1 VSFPAELSE
10 WVMSSTDKKEFVFIL
25 GAGISKPAG
34 IPLMDEF
41 LRKSWEYH
49 DGPDLGTG
57 LGGHPGEIDRF
68 THVRTHWLQSVAG
81 DYNVEGYFLSVQA
94 QLKSHPRPPRQLRL
108 LWSNLLYV
116 LIRTIH
122 LAEDHGRNLCIG
134 PKREIPQDLYRHF
147 LDTIFHSVGPQK
159 VAFVSFNY
167 DLLIDQALMQMNCY
181 PQYHLE
187 KISNIHDPPNG
198 DKVVLLKPHGS
209 ANWFVCDSE
218 RCQTVSV
225 HWEKGPGNY
234 ATGGMSDQK
243 GHGSDKGLNF
253 LLVPPSDKEGQPTLL
268 QPVWNEAKEVLREVK
283 KIFFLGYSFPET
295 DKHLVK
301 FLKESWEK
309 SPPQKVV
316 VVNPGNIKGRYEQVF
331 DEIFGGSIDVAW
343 VVDTPRAKF
352 EAFLYEDLPNHL
364 R

>member
-1 VSFPAELSE
+1 
-10 WVMSSTDKKEFVFIL
+10 MSSTDKKEFVFVL

-81 DYNVEGYFLSVQA
+81 DYNVERYFLSVQA
-94 QLKSHPRPPRQLRL
+94 QLQGHPSPPRQLRL

-116 LIRTIH
+116 MIRTID
-122 LAEDHGRNLCIG
+122 LAEFHGRNLCIG

-147 LDTIFHSVGPQK
+147 LDTIFRSVGPQK
-159 VAFVSFNY
+159 VAFISFNY
-167 DLLIDQALMQMNCY
+167 DLMIDQALMQMNYY

-218 RCQTVSV
+218 RRQTVSV
-225 HWEKGPGNY
+225 HWEKGPGNL
-234 ATGGMSDQK
+234 ATGGMPPDPK
-243 GHGSDKGLNF
+243 GHEPDKNLDF
-253 LLVPPSDKEGQPTLL
+253 LLVPPSEKEGQPTLL
-268 QPVWNEAKEVLREVK
+268 APVWDKAKEVLGEAKTV
-283 KIFFLGYSFPET
+283 FFLGYSFPET
-295 DKHLVK
+295 DKHIVK
-301 FLKESWEK
+301 FLKESWGK

-316 VVNPGNIKGRYEQVF
+316 VVNPGNVKARYEQVF
-331 DEIFGGSIDVAW
+331 NEISGSLMDKVTW
-343 VVDTPRAKF
+343 NTGTDKGKF
-352 EAFLYEDLPNHL
+352 ETFLYEDLRSHL
-364 R
+364 G